1 MRRNF
6 FNLNGHPLGDR
17 GTDMLASQVDYA
29 QLLANDTTAATNAF
43 IGTYVHRLNNQRT
56 IETRILGEV
65 QASWRQAVT
74 GKSFQLTQAGLWSA
88 QVLQTEAQIA
98 QIAQD
103 IQTAQVALEDLLVA
117 QTLAAA
123 RCGAVDKIV
132 RSAECRE
139 QRFRDE
145 KALDDFAY
153 RATGVWRTA

>member
-1 MRRNF
+1 MRKRNEIKT
-6 FNLNGHPLGDR
+6 LSDIKKILSVQR
-17 GTDMLASQVDYA
+17 SAIEMRVERAR
-29 QLLANDTTAATNAF
+29 
-43 IGTYVHRLNNQRT
+43 TYVHRLDNQRT

-88 QVLQTEAQIA
+88 QVLQSEAQIA

-153 RATGVWRTA
+153 RATGAWRTA